1 MLAKLCSLLVV
12 TGASALRAGRTQ
24 SIRAGSALK
33 ATGDRWYEGQAVKY
47 PRGAADMP
55 ASPPEETGG
64 GGHDPKLFAFW
75 KKTDAFDYEV
85 SLARPLG
92 IVFEE
97 LGPPNRP
104 QGVKVIEVQ
113 PESNA
118 AKDGG
123 VGVGDVL
130 VGAGDVLVEDEEDEE
145 TSDTR
150 VLKCW
155 TTTTT
160 EPTLRAAEPRPPP
173 WSESVEYQ
181 RKRSADEAFAAD
193 AQEGFDDAVAVAAAR
208 GSKIEELLQELRKAA
223 ADPRDFLQPAH
234 TLCGDYLAGAG
245 APDHSAPFD
254 FQPSSAV
261 DFAAIAADAL
271 AMCDAAE
278 RKADKTVR
286 DMTSDA
292 FKTAL
297 KKAKI
302 DYKGKKH
309 EDLHVA
315 LVNYY
320 ALHQKYDPAELFPK
334 PS

>member
-130 VGAGDVLVEDEEDEE
+130 VGVTAVRYIGGEYLGKARPEWDIFPAGQMDFDTVVDAISSNEEPELSELKIVPHASDVI
-145 TSDTR
+145 
-150 VLKCW
+150 
-155 TTTTT
+155 
-160 EPTLRAAEPRPPP
+160 LRMR
-173 WSESVEYQ
+173 
-181 RKRSADEAFAAD
+181 
-193 AQEGFDDAVAVAAAR
+193 
-208 GSKIEELLQELRKAA
+208 
-223 ADPRDFLQPAH
+223 
-234 TLCGDYLAGAG
+234 
-245 APDHSAPFD
+245 
-254 FQPSSAV
+254 
-261 DFAAIAADAL
+261 
-271 AMCDAAE
+271 
-278 RKADKTVR
+278 
-286 DMTSDA
+286 
-292 FKTAL
+292 
-297 KKAKI
+297 
-302 DYKGKKH
+302 KGK
-309 EDLHVA
+309 
-315 LVNYY
+315 
-320 ALHQKYDPAELFPK
+320 
-334 PS
+334 

>member
-1 MLAKLCSLLVV
+1 MLAKLCLLV

-55 ASPPEETGG
+55 ANPPEETGG

-75 KKTDAFDYEV
+75 KKTDFDYEV

-130 VGAGDVLVEDEEDEE
+130 VGV
-145 TSDTR
+145 T
-150 VLKCW
+150 
-155 TTTTT
+155 
-160 EPTLRAAEPRPPP
+160 
-173 WSESVEYQ
+173 
-181 RKRSADEAFAAD
+181 
-193 AQEGFDDAVAVAAAR
+193 AVR
-208 GSKIEELLQELRKAA
+208 YIG
-223 ADPRDFLQPAH
+223 
-234 TLCGDYLAGAG
+234 GDYLGKAR
-245 APDHSAPFD
+245 PERDIFP
-254 FQPSSAV
+254 
-261 DFAAIAADAL
+261 ADA
-271 AMCDAAE
+271 MDFDTVVDAISSNE
-278 RKADKTVR
+278 EPECKDVILRFRKA
-286 DMTSDA
+286 
-292 FKTAL
+292 
-297 KKAKI
+297 
-302 DYKGKKH
+302 
-309 EDLHVA
+309 
-315 LVNYY
+315 
-320 ALHQKYDPAELFPK
+320 
-334 PS
+334 